1 MSICHIC
8 TGTCTGC
15 KRVLGP
21 KELELQAVMHP
32 MMWEL
37 GKEVE
42 ICAREAGLFTIPPPH
57 CLVDVSV
64 TCL

>member
-1 MSICHIC
+1 MYIIGIC
-8 TGTCTGC
+8 TGAHIGL
-15 KRVLGP
+15 KRTLGP

-37 GKEVE
+37 GKEVKF
-42 ICAREAGLFTIPPPH
+42 CAREAGLFTIPPPP